1 MKSLSNVIKESMN
14 LTEGF
19 NSRNMYFYGKGKY
32 QKEYDA
38 LYDELVPVQGEANT
52 PEGEALRCA
61 TEIYHENMNNG
72 NCNVKDERG
81 RVCQEF
87 QEYFTTLH
95 NFFARRKNKEARPVL
110 DYIKY
115 KAYQNCD
122 DYNSVH
128 DEQFEKL
135 MDLTIEEILKTR

>member
-38 LYDELVPVQGEANT
+38 LYDELVPVYGEANT

-61 TEIYHENMNNG
+61 SDIYHENMNNG

-81 RVCQEF
+81 RVCDDF
-87 QEYFTTLH
+87 QECFATLH
-95 NFFARRKNKEARPVL
+95 NFFARCKNKEARPVL

-115 KAYQNCD
+115 KAYQDD
-122 DYNSVH
+122 DYNSKH
-128 DEQFEKL
+128 DEQFEAL
-135 MDLTIEEILKTR
+135 MDLTIEEILKSRK